1 VVTELIQHDMNSDR
15 LQNELDFILNE
26 GRLLQLSAY
35 QDLEKMLGQSG
46 ASKKAALRIH
56 AFLHQTK

>member
-1 VVTELIQHDMNSDR
+1 MNSDR

-35 QDLEKMLGQSG
+35 QDLEKILGQHG
-46 ASKKAALRIH
+46 ASKKAAMRIH
-56 AFLHQTK
+56 TFLQLKQ